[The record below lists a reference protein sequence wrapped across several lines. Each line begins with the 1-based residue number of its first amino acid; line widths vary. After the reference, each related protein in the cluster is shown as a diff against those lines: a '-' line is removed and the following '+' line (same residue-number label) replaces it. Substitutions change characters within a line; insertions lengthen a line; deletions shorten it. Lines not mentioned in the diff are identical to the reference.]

1 MSLESSGPN
10 VKSSPF
16 HQGEQTIQEKLG
28 VRERSEKIGA
38 IAIRDHMP
46 EQHQEF
52 YSKLPFIFIGALD
65 KRRAPWA
72 SVLFGRPGF
81 VRALDPK
88 SLEIKSSM
96 IDGDP
101 LAGGLKARSAVG
113 LLGIEYESRRR
124 NRLTAHVAEISAD
137 KMLLSI
143 DQTFGNCPQ
152 YIQARGLSLLDRV
165 DATGEARERENMTR
179 FSIAARSLITQADN
193 FYIASHHADESDSA
207 SNGADVSHRG
217 GRPGF
222 VEVCGDQTLQFP
234 DYPGNNYFNTFRNL
248 SLNPNA
254 GLTFIDFKCG
264 DILFLTGETK
274 IIWDGAEVER
284 FVGAKRIVRFKL
296 KRGRRVKSAVPI
308 RWDFLDYS
316 PRFAQLEKSQ

>member
-1 MSLESSGPN
+1 MSLEPSGPN
-10 VKSSPF
+10 VKLSPF

-38 IAIRDHMP
+38 IAIRDHRP

-52 YSKLPFIFIGALD
+52 YSKLPFIFIGALY

-72 SVLFGRPGF
+72 SVMFGRPGF
-81 VRALDPK
+81 ARALDPK

-113 LLGIEYESRRR
+113 FLRIEYESPRR

-152 YIQARGLSLLDRV
+152 YIQAG
-165 DATGEARERENMTR
+165 GARERVNLTR

-207 SNGADVSHRG
+207 SNGAEVSHRG

-222 VEVCGDQTLQFP
+222 VEVRGDQTLQFP
-234 DYPGNNYFNTFRNL
+234 DYPGNNHFNTFRNL

-264 DILFLTGETK
+264 DISFLTDETK
-274 IIWDGAEVER
+274 IIWDGPEVER

-296 KRGRRVKSAVPI
+296 KRGRHVKSAVPI

-316 PRFAQLEKSQ
+316 PRFARLEKSQ

>member
-10 VKSSPF
+10 VKPSPF

-38 IAIRDHMP
+38 IAIRDRMP

-165 DATGEARERENMTR
+165 DATGEARERENLTR
-179 FSIAARSLITQADN
+179 FST
-193 FYIASHHADESDSA
+193 
-207 SNGADVSHRG
+207 
-217 GRPGF
+217 
-222 VEVCGDQTLQFP
+222 
-234 DYPGNNYFNTFRNL
+234 
-248 SLNPNA
+248 
-254 GLTFIDFKCG
+254 
-264 DILFLTGETK
+264 
-274 IIWDGAEVER
+274 
-284 FVGAKRIVRFKL
+284 
-296 KRGRRVKSAVPI
+296 
-308 RWDFLDYS
+308 
-316 PRFAQLEKSQ
+316 AQR